1 MGGFAVK
8 TIRIIFAAV
17 FLLSPTF
24 AFSAR
29 GFVTGDDLSSK
40 CSINSPMCMGYI
52 AGVSDIMSTN
62 GDICL
67 PKNATVQQIVDIVAK
82 YLSDHPERRHF
93 SASSESGIAL
103 MQAFPCTK

>member
-1 MGGFAVK
+1 MGSFAVK

-29 GFVTGDDLSSK
+29 GFVTGDDLSFK
-40 CSINSPMCMGYI
+40 CSTNSQSCMGYI

-67 PKNATVQQIVDIVAK
+67 PNHATIQQIVDLVAK
-82 YLSDHPERRHF
+82 YLSDHPERRHYG
-93 SASSESGIAL
+93 ASSEAGIAL
-103 MQAFPCTK
+103 MEAFPCNK

>member
-24 AFSAR
+24 AFSAK
-29 GFVTGDDLSSK
+29 GFVTGDDLYSR
-40 CSINSPMCMGYI
+40 CSINSPSCTGYI

-62 GDICL
+62 DDICL
-67 PKNATVQQIVDIVAK
+67 PNHGTIQQIVDIVVK
-82 YLSDHPERRHF
+82 YLSEHPERRHYG
-93 SASSESGIAL
+93 AASESGIAL
-103 MQAFPCTK
+103 MQAFPCNK

>member
-1 MGGFAVK
+1 MK

-17 FLLSPTF
+17 FLLSPTS
-24 AFSAR
+24 AFSTR

-40 CSINSPMCMGYI
+40 CSINSPMCTCYI
-52 AGVSDIMSTN
+52 VGVSDIMSTN

-67 PKNATVQQIVDIVAK
+67 PSNATVQQIVDIVAK
-82 YLSDHPERRHF
+82 YLSAHPERRHY

-103 MQAFPCTK
+103 MQAFPCNK